1 MVGMWAELF
10 FYAIANVVHL
20 RLNVL
25 LQFLVERFYTYGFKE
40 GWIIRQKEERKAVGR
55 EFLLYK
61 PDNGGEVRE
70 GQVSIDHK

>member
-1 MVGMWAELF
+1 
-10 FYAIANVVHL
+10 
-20 RLNVL
+20 L